1 MMMELQD
8 HFTQLSGTIIT
19 QLLPEEVI
27 TLMLKASKTVNIS
40 FNGSTNAKMSI
51 IKLS

>member
-1 MMMELQD
+1 MELQD

-27 TLMLKASKTVNIS
+27 ILMLKASKTVNIS
-40 FNGSTNAKMSI
+40 FNGSTNAKINI